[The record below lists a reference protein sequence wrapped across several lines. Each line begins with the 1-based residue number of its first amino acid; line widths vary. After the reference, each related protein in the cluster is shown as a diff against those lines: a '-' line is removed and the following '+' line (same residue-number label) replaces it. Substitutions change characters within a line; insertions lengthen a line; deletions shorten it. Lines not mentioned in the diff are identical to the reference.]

1 MQLDVNKIETFYF
14 TLFFLSPVCLL
25 KRVAMLII
33 RCNQILIDFDKQ
45 TKKEHAKPFFKPDT
59 AKIARFFYCQL
70 QESNKLSC

>member
-25 KRVAMLII
+25 KRMGMLII

-45 TKKEHAKPFFKPDT
+45 TKKEHAKPFLNPTRSK
-59 AKIARFFYCQL
+59 
-70 QESNKLSC
+70 